1 MTTRPVLLALTLA
14 TAAAL
19 TACGKS
25 EPAAEGAAHAEAP
38 KFTHVTYK
46 DGKVAA
52 GEALYQKKFAGQACV
67 DCHGP
72 AGGKPTDPMYPVL
85 AGQYADYLYVA
96 LKAYRDGDR
105 THPQMAGVMK
115 NGVDAG
121 SMKDQDLADLAQYLA
136 AQQGPL
142 GDLQHAQ

>member
-25 EPAAEGAAHAEAP
+25 EPAAHAEAP

-72 AGGKPTDPMYPVL
+72 AGAKPTDPMYPYL
-85 AGQYADYLYVA
+85 AGQYADYLYVS
-96 LKAYRDGDR
+96 LKAYRDGER

-115 NGVDAG
+115 NGVEAG

-142 GDLQHAQ
+142 GDLHNVK